1 MIAPI
6 SYLWSLVLSED
17 SATAATPHLD
27 LLFAGSVFCDLVFAG
42 VPLPEPGAEVFADA
56 FMLTPGGTANRA
68 VAASRLGASTALL
81 SQLGDDALGSRV
93 DDILSAEPELD
104 LTWLRRVPGFQSP
117 VSVSLTGQHER
128 SFITYEEDALPLD
141 WPEDGPTVGATHV
154 GVQAELPAWVRRIRA
169 EGTVVFGGVG
179 WDSSG
184 EWSPSVLRRLREID
198 VFVPNDLE
206 AMRYTQTD
214 SAEDAARALGEYVDL
229 AVVTRGARGVVAF
242 ERATGTLTEVDTIVV
257 DTIDPTG
264 AGDVFVASLMA
275 TERFGWPLDV
285 RLRLA
290 CLCASLSVRTL
301 GGAASAPRP
310 AEILRFLD
318 AEAPVGDWSM
328 IRRWAEAA
336 ADVSAASVQSPS
348 PELHHS
354 THHAGPIHT
363 PEENL

>member
-6 SYLWSLVLSED
+6 SYLWSLVLSEN

-68 VAASRLGASTALL
+68 VAAARLGASTALL
-81 SQLGDDALGSRV
+81 SQLGDDALGRRV

-104 LTWLRRVPGFQSP
+104 LTWLKRIPGFQSP

-128 SFITYEEDALPLD
+128 SFITYEEEALPLE
-141 WPEDGPTVGATHV
+141 WAEGGPTVGATHV

-169 EGTVVFGGVG
+169 QGTVVFGGVG

-184 EWSPSVLRRLREID
+184 EWSESVLRRLREID

-214 SAEDAARALGEYVDL
+214 SAEDAARALGEYVSL

-242 ERATGTLTEVDTIVV
+242 ESATGRLSEVDTIAV

-275 TERFGWPLDV
+275 TERFDWPLDV

-290 CLCASLSVRTL
+290 CLGASLSVRTL

-318 AEAPVGDWSM
+318 AEAPAGDWST
-328 IRRWAEAA
+328 IREW
-336 ADVSAASVQSPS
+336 AASNAVVDLPAASRP
-348 PELHHS
+348 HRS
-354 THHAGPIHT
+354 TETQHATHIHT
-363 PEENL
+363 PEENT